1 MRKELFVMAAAGILA
16 MAAGC
21 STITQAETVSEGAA
35 QMTADDSSETQVQRN
50 IQETNEGSQT
60 EALGAEEITKSQVL
74 IAYFSRWGNTD
85 YPEDVDASTSASIVA
100 DGNWQ

>member
-1 MRKELFVMAAAGILA
+1 
-16 MAAGC
+16 
-21 STITQAETVSEGAA
+21 
-35 QMTADDSSETQVQRN
+35 MTADDSSETQVQRN

-85 YPEDVDASTSASIVA
+85 YLEDVDASTSASIVA
-100 DGNWQ
+100 DGNRQYGTTEYMAKMIQNVTGETFT

>member
-35 QMTADDSSETQVQRN
+35 QTTADDGSKPQV
-50 IQETNEGSQT
+50 
-60 EALGAEEITKSQVL
+60 
-74 IAYFSRWGNTD
+74 
-85 YPEDVDASTSASIVA
+85 
-100 DGNWQ
+100 